1 MLWVHKKNA
10 HREVAGFMSTLLVTH
25 PAGLNHL
32 TPPGHPERADRLRVL
47 DRIFEQEK
55 FSLLVRDS
63 APRGARDDIIRVHP
77 ADFFDAMGGASP
89 ADGLVRIDSDTVMSP
104 GSWEAALRAVGG
116 ACFAVDEVMDRKVA
130 NAFVAMRPPGHH
142 CETRKPMG
150 FCLLNQVAVAAR
162 HAQARYGLERVAIVD
177 FDVHHGN
184 GTQQIFWDDPSVMYA
199 STHEMPLFPGTG
211 ELSETGSANTIV
223 NAPLRAGDD
232 GTHFK
237 EAMETRVLPRVE
249 AFHPDLILVSAGFD
263 AHLRDPMAA
272 LRLLDPDFAWI
283 TRRLID
289 IADRSCAGRIVSIL
303 EGGYDLEALASA
315 AAAHVTALI
324 HG

>member
-1 MLWVHKKNA
+1 
-10 HREVAGFMSTLLVTH
+10 MSTLLVTH

>member
-1 MLWVHKKNA
+1 
-10 HREVAGFMSTLLVTH
+10 MSTLLVTH

-32 TPPGHPERADRLRVL
+32 TPLGHPERADRIRVL

-63 APRGARDDIIRVHP
+63 APRGEREDIIRVHP

-89 ADGLVRIDSDTVMSP
+89 SEGLVRIDSDTVMSP

-116 ACFAVDEVMDRKVA
+116 ACFAVDEVMEGKVA

-142 CETRKPMG
+142 CEVRKPMG

-162 HAQARYGLERVAIVD
+162 HAQAKYGLERVAVVD

-184 GTQQIFWDDPSVMYA
+184 GTQQIFWDDETVMYC

-211 ELSETGSANTIV
+211 EVSETGTADTIV
-223 NAPLRAGDD
+223 NAPLHAGDD
-232 GTHFK
+232 GTQFK
-237 EAMETRVLPRVE
+237 DAMDSRVLPRLE
-249 AFHPDLILVSAGFD
+249 AFHPDLILISAGFD
-263 AHLRDPMAA
+263 AHVRDPMAS
-272 LRLLDPDFAWI
+272 LRLVDTDFAWV
-283 TRRLID
+283 TRRLMD
-289 IADRSCAGRIVSIL
+289 VADRVCGGRVVSLL
-303 EGGYDLEALASA
+303 EGGYDLEALASSA
-315 AAAHVTALI
+315 SAHVSALMR
-324 HG
+324 G